1 MLSLLFIVAFV
12 LCFAI
17 AAFCVLIGYELVNTY
32 KSIFNR
38 FYFYYLIAFLVFA
51 IYAFWGQIGM
61 QALLASMDT
70 PDEIGRI
77 IRGFMPILGLP
88 FLIIAMIM
96 FLRMAYALIERP
108 MNKKAYY
115 VHLIVS
121 LIIGVLLYGFFGMD
135 ENSWPLTKSL
145 VFPLALLM
153 AIETLYLLFFA
164 IIVVYHLKMTK
175 GQKHKVILQFIFMLL
190 VGLLLRGS
198 SLALNEVPKWALP
211 FLILVYFLSPLIALW
226 YLRQR
231 SDILFEPI
239 GAVRVNTDKKEA
251 LFEKY
256 QITPREQEII
266 EQICLGKTNQQ
277 IADTL
282 FISLQ
287 TVKDHTHRIYTKVGI
302 HSRMKLVRMVNS

>member
-17 AAFCVLIGYELVNTY
+17 AVFCVLIGYELVNSY

-61 QALLASMDT
+61 QALLASMET
-70 PDEIGRI
+70 PDEVERI
-77 IRGFMPILGLP
+77 VRGFMPILGLP

-96 FLRMAYALIERP
+96 LIRMAYAIIEQP
-108 MNKKAYY
+108 PNKRTYY
-115 VHLIVS
+115 IHLVVG
-121 LIIGVLLYGFFGMD
+121 LVIGALLFGYFGID
-135 ENSWPLTKSL
+135 EYNWPLKRSSI
-145 VFPLALLM
+145 FPLALLM
-153 AIETLYLLFFA
+153 AIEILYFLFFTV
-164 IIVVYHLKMTK
+164 IVFPRSKPMGRK
-175 GQKHKVILQFIFMLL
+175 KSNVILQFAFLL
-190 VGLLLRGS
+190 FTGLLIRAS
-198 SLALNEVPKWALP
+198 SLVLNVVPRWVLP
-211 FLILVYFLSPLIALW
+211 FLILIYFLSPLIALW
-226 YLRQR
+226 FLRQR

-239 GAVRVNTDKKEA
+239 GADELNADKKTA

-287 TVKDHTHRIYTKVGI
+287 TVKDHTHRIYTKIGI